1 MDEPIVAANPADQ
14 WMIVGA
20 GRAGLTLA
28 VALASHG
35 LGVDLVCRRGTRRER
50 LVAWLAPLGLPITV
64 CETAGPANHV
74 ILAVP
79 DGAIVPVAAT
89 LPVFPGSVWLH
100 LSGAQPWAIL
110 QRSEGPIDVG
120 ALHPLAAL
128 PDPLDFAPSPAVL
141 RPLHG
146 ATCAISGTP
155 TAQAHARYLA
165 LLVKGR
171 PVTVRE
177 DARALYHAA
186 AALAAN
192 DLVGLL
198 ALASQAA
205 QEAGLSAEE
214 SRQGL
219 THLMQTALDAVVRL
233 PLNAP
238 LAQGLTGAVARGD
251 AGTLARHLQALRPLS
266 PESVAVHTALSR
278 VLVEEVRSA
287 DLLGEAALTA
297 MEAVLAD

>member
-1 MDEPIVAANPADQ
+1 MGEPITAGNPVDS
-14 WMIVGA
+14 WMIIGA

-35 LGVDLVCRRGTRRER
+35 VAVVLVCRRDARRDR
-50 LVAWLAPLGLPITV
+50 LKAWLAPLGLPITV
-64 CETAGPANHV
+64 CETAGPATHV

-79 DGAIVPVAAT
+79 DGAIAPVAAG
-89 LPVFPGSVWLH
+89 LPVLPGSVWLH

-110 QRSEGPIDVG
+110 QRSDGPADVG

-128 PDPLDFAPSPAVL
+128 PDPLDLAPSPAVL

-177 DARALYHAA
+177 DARALYHAS

-205 QEAGLSAEE
+205 EEAGLSAEE
-214 SRQGL
+214 ARQGL

-238 LAQGLTGAVARGD
+238 IAHGLTGAVARGD
-251 AGTLARHLQALRPLS
+251 AGTLARHLQALKPLS
-266 PESVAVHTALSR
+266 PEALAVHTALSR

-287 DLLGEAALTA
+287 GLLGDAALA
-297 MEAVLAD
+297 GMHAVLAE